1 MLRTYALLAA
11 GEVPM
16 LLRERPSGFLY
27 NPMRHSEMAP
37 HVGPEHPF
45 SYYLE
50 KAREK
55 LYTKR
60 AHG

>member
-1 MLRTYALLAA
+1 
-11 GEVPM
+11 M

-55 LYTKR
+55 LYNKR